1 MNPEWVGV
9 LAYQNRVIKR
19 TRVMGADI
27 KRASGASEAKLLQ
40 QEREDNARSVICKS
54 Y

>member
-1 MNPEWVGV
+1 MDPEWVCV

-19 TRVMGADI
+19 TRDMGADI

-40 QEREDNARSVICKS
+40 QERARGQREERDL
-54 Y
+54 